1 MGEPIRHRVHKINNP
16 AILTSEEAEKVAH
29 AAYLVS
35 LQQERAGMDVRILN
49 RAIKKIMQSKYR
61 REIEIPAER
70 LKILE

>member
-1 MGEPIRHRVHKINNP
+1 MKPANTP
-16 AILTSEEAEKVAH
+16 AILTSEETEKVVN

-35 LQQERAGMDVRILN
+35 LQQERAGMNVSILN
-49 RAIKKIMQSKYR
+49 RAIKKLMQSKYR